1 MMICRGWSAAEG
13 TRANAGE
20 AGIRDVRC
28 QGLDRLR
35 DTLFPRRL

>member
-1 MMICRGWSAAEG
+1 MMICRGWNAA
-13 TRANAGE
+13 E
-20 AGIRDVRC
+20 AGIRDLRC